1 MDNQHRNEWYGPE
14 ATTFKKYKDYNL
26 INYQCEG
33 TGICM
38 DYSLFSGID
47 LIFMDF
53 NCSHTFREPMV
64 NRDILDIRHYR
75 QGRVEFEF
83 QNQKVFHMRENE
95 FCINTL
101 ANMPASYSFPFEKCS
116 GVSLVIDRDSIDSS
130 TIHQFSL
137 YGIDIRNLGEHLEL
151 DIHWYICKTPE
162 NLHHMLGAMICTFG
176 IHNIHQRTNITEG
189 GVIGLM
195 LLIEHWLNISPAYIT
210 PVLDTACY
218 ALAFKFLGTNF
229 IKLSIIST
237 IFISGFYKIWEQF
250 PPMLSDLSSYPLIA
264 AILGG
269 IFVGVGVG
277 IIVKQGGSSGG
288 DDALALAISHA
299 LHWKLSRSYLFTDVV
314 VLVLSVTYIPLT
326 KIIFSLITVTVS
338 SHLIDWI
345 RDYKTKNDHI
355 T

>member
-162 NLHHMLGAMICTFG
+162 NLHHIFDELYEAKGKESATYFRIK
-176 IHNIHQRTNITEG
+176 ILELLYHVQKLRSEDRYAAVYYSKEHIEIVKRARK
-189 GVIGLM
+189 
-195 LLIEHWLNISPAYIT
+195 LLIGDLETKIPLESLIAGENISMVTFQAIFKET
-210 PVLDTACY
+210 PH
-218 ALAFKFLGTNF
+218 K
-229 IKLSIIST
+229 
-237 IFISGFYKIWEQF
+237 
-250 PPMLSDLSSYPLIA
+250 
-264 AILGG
+264 
-269 IFVGVGVG
+269 
-277 IIVKQGGSSGG
+277 
-288 DDALALAISHA
+288 
-299 LHWKLSRSYLFTDVV
+299 
-314 VLVLSVTYIPLT
+314 
-326 KIIFSLITVTVS
+326 
-338 SHLIDWI
+338 
-345 RDYKTKNDHI
+345 
-355 T
+355 

>member
-162 NLHHMLGAMICTFG
+162 NLHHIFDELYEAKGKESATYFRIK
-176 IHNIHQRTNITEG
+176 ILELLYHVQKLRSEDRYAAVYYSKEHIEIVKRARK
-189 GVIGLM
+189 
-195 LLIEHWLNISPAYIT
+195 LLIGGLETKIPLESLIAGENISMVTFQAIFKQIYGDSPYTHLKKYKMNCAAVRLREGKESISEIAVSLGYSN
-210 PVLDTACY
+210 ASKFSK
-218 ALAFKFLGTNF
+218 AFQDVFGLLPKDYRRQ
-229 IKLSIIST
+229 KQSI
-237 IFISGFYKIWEQF
+237 
-250 PPMLSDLSSYPLIA
+250 
-264 AILGG
+264 
-269 IFVGVGVG
+269 
-277 IIVKQGGSSGG
+277 
-288 DDALALAISHA
+288 
-299 LHWKLSRSYLFTDVV
+299 
-314 VLVLSVTYIPLT
+314 
-326 KIIFSLITVTVS
+326 
-338 SHLIDWI
+338 
-345 RDYKTKNDHI
+345 
-355 T
+355 

>member
-151 DIHWYICKTPE
+151 DIHWYICKTPG
-162 NLHHMLGAMICTFG
+162 NLHHIFDELYEAKGKESATYFRIK
-176 IHNIHQRTNITEG
+176 ILELLYHVQKLRSEDRYAAVYYSKEHIEIVKRARK
-189 GVIGLM
+189 
-195 LLIEHWLNISPAYIT
+195 LLIGDLETKIPLESLIAGENISMVTFQAIFKQIYGDSPYTHLKKYKMNCAAVRLREGKESISEIAVSLGYSN
-210 PVLDTACY
+210 ASKFSK
-218 ALAFKFLGTNF
+218 AFQDVFGLLPKDYRRQ
-229 IKLSIIST
+229 KQSI
-237 IFISGFYKIWEQF
+237 
-250 PPMLSDLSSYPLIA
+250 
-264 AILGG
+264 
-269 IFVGVGVG
+269 
-277 IIVKQGGSSGG
+277 
-288 DDALALAISHA
+288 
-299 LHWKLSRSYLFTDVV
+299 
-314 VLVLSVTYIPLT
+314 
-326 KIIFSLITVTVS
+326 
-338 SHLIDWI
+338 
-345 RDYKTKNDHI
+345 
-355 T
+355 

>member
-151 DIHWYICKTPE
+151 DIHWYICKTPD
-162 NLHHMLGAMICTFG
+162 NLHHIFDELYEAKGKESATYFRIK
-176 IHNIHQRTNITEG
+176 ILELLYHVQKLRSEDRYAAVYYSKEHIEIVKRARK
-189 GVIGLM
+189 
-195 LLIEHWLNISPAYIT
+195 LLIGDLETKIPLESLIAGENISMVTFQAIFKQIYGDSPYTHLKKYKMNCAAVRLREGKESISEIAVSLGYSN
-210 PVLDTACY
+210 ASKFSK
-218 ALAFKFLGTNF
+218 AFQDVFGLLPKDYRRQ
-229 IKLSIIST
+229 KQSI
-237 IFISGFYKIWEQF
+237 
-250 PPMLSDLSSYPLIA
+250 
-264 AILGG
+264 
-269 IFVGVGVG
+269 
-277 IIVKQGGSSGG
+277 
-288 DDALALAISHA
+288 
-299 LHWKLSRSYLFTDVV
+299 
-314 VLVLSVTYIPLT
+314 
-326 KIIFSLITVTVS
+326 
-338 SHLIDWI
+338 
-345 RDYKTKNDHI
+345 
-355 T
+355 

>member
-53 NCSHTFREPMV
+53 NCSHTFRESMV

-162 NLHHMLGAMICTFG
+162 NLHHIFDELYEAKGKESATYFHIK
-176 IHNIHQRTNITEG
+176 ILELLYHVQKLRSEDRYAAVYYSKEHIEIVKRARK
-189 GVIGLM
+189 
-195 LLIEHWLNISPAYIT
+195 LLIGDLETKIPLESLIAGENISMVTFQAIFKQIYGDSPYTHLKKYKMNCAAVRLREGKESISEIAVSLGYSN
-210 PVLDTACY
+210 ASKFSK
-218 ALAFKFLGTNF
+218 AFQDVFGLLPKDYRRQ
-229 IKLSIIST
+229 KQSI
-237 IFISGFYKIWEQF
+237 
-250 PPMLSDLSSYPLIA
+250 
-264 AILGG
+264 
-269 IFVGVGVG
+269 
-277 IIVKQGGSSGG
+277 
-288 DDALALAISHA
+288 
-299 LHWKLSRSYLFTDVV
+299 
-314 VLVLSVTYIPLT
+314 
-326 KIIFSLITVTVS
+326 
-338 SHLIDWI
+338 
-345 RDYKTKNDHI
+345 
-355 T
+355 

>member
-162 NLHHMLGAMICTFG
+162 NLHHIFDELYEAKGKESATYFRIK
-176 IHNIHQRTNITEG
+176 ILELLYHVQKLRSEDRYAAVYYSKEHIEIVKRARK
-189 GVIGLM
+189 
-195 LLIEHWLNISPAYIT
+195 LLIGDLETKIPLESLIAGENISMVTFQAIFKQIYGDSPYTHLKKYKMNCAAVRLREGKESISEIAVSLGYSN
-210 PVLDTACY
+210 ASKFSK
-218 ALAFKFLGTNF
+218 AFQDVFGLLPKDYRRQ
-229 IKLSIIST
+229 KHSI
-237 IFISGFYKIWEQF
+237 
-250 PPMLSDLSSYPLIA
+250 
-264 AILGG
+264 
-269 IFVGVGVG
+269 
-277 IIVKQGGSSGG
+277 
-288 DDALALAISHA
+288 
-299 LHWKLSRSYLFTDVV
+299 
-314 VLVLSVTYIPLT
+314 
-326 KIIFSLITVTVS
+326 
-338 SHLIDWI
+338 
-345 RDYKTKNDHI
+345 
-355 T
+355 

>member
-162 NLHHMLGAMICTFG
+162 NLHHIFDELYEAKGKESATYFRIK
-176 IHNIHQRTNITEG
+176 ILELLYHVQKLRSEDRYAAVYYSKEHIEIVKRARK
-189 GVIGLM
+189 
-195 LLIEHWLNISPAYIT
+195 LLIGDLETKIPLESLIAGENISMVTFQAIFKQIYGDSPYTHLKKYKMNCAAVRLREGKESISEIAVSLGYSN
-210 PVLDTACY
+210 ASKFSK
-218 ALAFKFLGTNF
+218 AFRMFSAFFQKTTGARNNPFNF
-229 IKLSIIST
+229 
-237 IFISGFYKIWEQF
+237 W
-250 PPMLSDLSSYPLIA
+250 A
-264 AILGG
+264 
-269 IFVGVGVG
+269 IFV
-277 IIVKQGGSSGG
+277 K
-288 DDALALAISHA
+288 
-299 LHWKLSRSYLFTDVV
+299 K
-314 VLVLSVTYIPLT
+314 
-326 KIIFSLITVTVS
+326 
-338 SHLIDWI
+338 
-345 RDYKTKNDHI
+345 
-355 T
+355 

>member
-162 NLHHMLGAMICTFG
+162 NLHHIFDELYEAKGKESATYFRIK
-176 IHNIHQRTNITEG
+176 ILELLYHVQKLRSEDRYAADYYSKEHIEIVKRARK
-189 GVIGLM
+189 
-195 LLIEHWLNISPAYIT
+195 LLIGDLETKIPLESLIAGENISMVTFQAIFKQIYGDSPYTHLKKYKMNCAAVRLREGKESISEIAVSLGYSN
-210 PVLDTACY
+210 ASKFSK
-218 ALAFKFLGTNF
+218 AFQDVFGLLPKDYRRQ
-229 IKLSIIST
+229 KQSI
-237 IFISGFYKIWEQF
+237 
-250 PPMLSDLSSYPLIA
+250 
-264 AILGG
+264 
-269 IFVGVGVG
+269 
-277 IIVKQGGSSGG
+277 
-288 DDALALAISHA
+288 
-299 LHWKLSRSYLFTDVV
+299 
-314 VLVLSVTYIPLT
+314 
-326 KIIFSLITVTVS
+326 
-338 SHLIDWI
+338 
-345 RDYKTKNDHI
+345 
-355 T
+355 

>member
-162 NLHHMLGAMICTFG
+162 NLHHIFDELYEAKGKESATYFRIK
-176 IHNIHQRTNITEG
+176 ILE
-189 GVIGLM
+189 
-195 LLIEHWLNISPAYIT
+195 LLYHVQKLRSEDRYAAVYYSKEHIE
-210 PVLDTACY
+210 
-218 ALAFKFLGTNF
+218 
-229 IKLSIIST
+229 
-237 IFISGFYKIWEQF
+237 
-250 PPMLSDLSSYPLIA
+250 
-264 AILGG
+264 
-269 IFVGVGVG
+269 
-277 IIVKQGGSSGG
+277 IVKQARKLLIG
-288 DDALALAISHA
+288 DLET
-299 LHWKLSRSYLFTDVV
+299 K
-314 VLVLSVTYIPLT
+314 IPLE
-326 KIIFSLITVTVS
+326 SLIAGENISMVTFQAIFKQIYGDSPYTHLKKYKMNCAAVRLREGKESISEIAVS
-338 SHLIDWI
+338 LGYSNASKFSKAFQDVFGLLPK
-345 RDYKTKNDHI
+345 DYRRQKQSI
-355 T
+355 

>member
-151 DIHWYICKTPE
+151 DIHWYIRKTPE
-162 NLHHMLGAMICTFG
+162 NLHHIFDELYEAKGKESATYFRIK
-176 IHNIHQRTNITEG
+176 ILELLYHVQKLRSEDRYAAVYYSKEHIEIVKRARK
-189 GVIGLM
+189 
-195 LLIEHWLNISPAYIT
+195 LLIGDLETKIPLESLIAGENISMVTFQAIFKQIYGDSPYTHLKKYKMNCAAVRLREGKESISEIAVSLGYSN
-210 PVLDTACY
+210 ASKFSK
-218 ALAFKFLGTNF
+218 AFQDVFGLLPKDYRRQ
-229 IKLSIIST
+229 KQSI
-237 IFISGFYKIWEQF
+237 
-250 PPMLSDLSSYPLIA
+250 
-264 AILGG
+264 
-269 IFVGVGVG
+269 
-277 IIVKQGGSSGG
+277 
-288 DDALALAISHA
+288 
-299 LHWKLSRSYLFTDVV
+299 
-314 VLVLSVTYIPLT
+314 
-326 KIIFSLITVTVS
+326 
-338 SHLIDWI
+338 
-345 RDYKTKNDHI
+345 
-355 T
+355 

>member
-1 MDNQHRNEWYGPE
+1 MDKQHLNECYGPE

-162 NLHHMLGAMICTFG
+162 NLHHIFDELYEAKGKESATYFRIK
-176 IHNIHQRTNITEG
+176 ILELLYHVQKLRSEDRYAAVYYSKEHIEIVKRARK
-189 GVIGLM
+189 
-195 LLIEHWLNISPAYIT
+195 LLIGDLETKIPLESLIAGENISMVTFQAIFKQIYGDSPYTHLKKYKMNCAAVRLREGKESISEIAVSLGYSN
-210 PVLDTACY
+210 ASKFSK
-218 ALAFKFLGTNF
+218 AFQDVFGLLPKDYRRQ
-229 IKLSIIST
+229 KQSI
-237 IFISGFYKIWEQF
+237 
-250 PPMLSDLSSYPLIA
+250 
-264 AILGG
+264 
-269 IFVGVGVG
+269 
-277 IIVKQGGSSGG
+277 
-288 DDALALAISHA
+288 
-299 LHWKLSRSYLFTDVV
+299 
-314 VLVLSVTYIPLT
+314 
-326 KIIFSLITVTVS
+326 
-338 SHLIDWI
+338 
-345 RDYKTKNDHI
+345 
-355 T
+355 

>member
-162 NLHHMLGAMICTFG
+162 NLHHIFDELYEAKGKESATYFRIK
-176 IHNIHQRTNITEG
+176 ILELLYHVQKLRSEDRYAAVYYSKEHIEIVKRARK
-189 GVIGLM
+189 
-195 LLIEHWLNISPAYIT
+195 LLIGDLETKIPLESLIAGENISMVTFQAIFKQIYGDSPYTHLKKYKMNCAAVRLREGKESISEIAVSLGYSN
-210 PVLDTACY
+210 ASKFSK
-218 ALAFKFLGTNF
+218 AF
-229 IKLSIIST
+229 
-237 IFISGFYKIWEQF
+237 Q
-250 PPMLSDLSSYPLIA
+250 
-264 AILGG
+264 
-269 IFVGVGVG
+269 
-277 IIVKQGGSSGG
+277 
-288 DDALALAISHA
+288 
-299 LHWKLSRSYLFTDVV
+299 DVFG
-314 VLVLSVTYIPLT
+314 LLP
-326 KIIFSLITVTVS
+326 K
-338 SHLIDWI
+338 
-345 RDYKTKNDHI
+345 DYRR
-355 T
+355 

>member
-64 NRDILDIRHYR
+64 NRDILDISHYR

-83 QNQKVFHMRENE
+83 QNQKFFHMRENE

-162 NLHHMLGAMICTFG
+162 NLHHIFDELYEAKGKESATYFRIK
-176 IHNIHQRTNITEG
+176 ILELLYHVQKLRSEDRYAAVYYSKEHIEIVKRARK
-189 GVIGLM
+189 
-195 LLIEHWLNISPAYIT
+195 LLIGDLETKIPLESLIAGENISMVTFQAIFKQIYGDSP
-210 PVLDTACY
+210 Y
-218 ALAFKFLGTNF
+218 AHLKKYKMNCAAVRLREGKESISEIAVSLGYSNASKFSKAFQDVFGLLPKDYRRQ
-229 IKLSIIST
+229 KQSI
-237 IFISGFYKIWEQF
+237 
-250 PPMLSDLSSYPLIA
+250 
-264 AILGG
+264 
-269 IFVGVGVG
+269 
-277 IIVKQGGSSGG
+277 
-288 DDALALAISHA
+288 
-299 LHWKLSRSYLFTDVV
+299 
-314 VLVLSVTYIPLT
+314 
-326 KIIFSLITVTVS
+326 
-338 SHLIDWI
+338 
-345 RDYKTKNDHI
+345 
-355 T
+355 

>member
-162 NLHHMLGAMICTFG
+162 NLHHIFDELYEAKGKESATYFRIK
-176 IHNIHQRTNITEG
+176 ILELLYHVQKLRSEDRYAAVYYSKEHIEIVKRARK
-189 GVIGLM
+189 
-195 LLIEHWLNISPAYIT
+195 LLIGDLETKIPLESLIAGENISMVTFQAIFKQIYGDSPYTHLKKYKMNCAAVRLREGKESISEIAVSLGYNN
-210 PVLDTACY
+210 ASKFSK
-218 ALAFKFLGTNF
+218 AFQDVFGLLPKDYRRQ
-229 IKLSIIST
+229 KQSI
-237 IFISGFYKIWEQF
+237 
-250 PPMLSDLSSYPLIA
+250 
-264 AILGG
+264 
-269 IFVGVGVG
+269 
-277 IIVKQGGSSGG
+277 
-288 DDALALAISHA
+288 
-299 LHWKLSRSYLFTDVV
+299 
-314 VLVLSVTYIPLT
+314 
-326 KIIFSLITVTVS
+326 
-338 SHLIDWI
+338 
-345 RDYKTKNDHI
+345 
-355 T
+355 

>member
-162 NLHHMLGAMICTFG
+162 NLHHIFDELYEAKGKESATYFRIK
-176 IHNIHQRTNITEG
+176 ILELLYHVQKLRSEDRYAAVYYSKEHIEIVKRARK
-189 GVIGLM
+189 
-195 LLIEHWLNISPAYIT
+195 LLIGDLETKIPLESLIAGENISMVTFQAI
-210 PVLDTACY
+210 
-218 ALAFKFLGTNF
+218 FKQIYGDSPYTHL
-229 IKLSIIST
+229 KK
-237 IFISGFYKIWEQF
+237 YK
-250 PPMLSDLSSYPLIA
+250 MNCA
-264 AILGG
+264 AVPTTRRKGKYQRDCG
-269 IFVGVGVG
+269 
-277 IIVKQGGSSGG
+277 
-288 DDALALAISHA
+288 
-299 LHWKLSRSYLFTDVV
+299 LFR
-314 VLVLSVTYIPLT
+314 I
-326 KIIFSLITVTVS
+326 
-338 SHLIDWI
+338 
-345 RDYKTKNDHI
+345 
-355 T
+355 

>member
-162 NLHHMLGAMICTFG
+162 NLHHIFDELYEAKGKESATYFRIK
-176 IHNIHQRTNITEG
+176 ILELLYHVQKLRSEDRYAAVYYSKEHIEIVKRARK
-189 GVIGLM
+189 
-195 LLIEHWLNISPAYIT
+195 LLIGDLETKIPLESLIAGENISMVTFQAIFKQIYGDSPYTHLKKYKMNCAAVRLREGKESISEIAVSLGYSN
-210 PVLDTACY
+210 ASKFSK
-218 ALAFKFLGTNF
+218 AFQDVFGLLPKDYRRQ
-229 IKLSIIST
+229 KRSI
-237 IFISGFYKIWEQF
+237 
-250 PPMLSDLSSYPLIA
+250 
-264 AILGG
+264 
-269 IFVGVGVG
+269 
-277 IIVKQGGSSGG
+277 
-288 DDALALAISHA
+288 
-299 LHWKLSRSYLFTDVV
+299 
-314 VLVLSVTYIPLT
+314 
-326 KIIFSLITVTVS
+326 
-338 SHLIDWI
+338 
-345 RDYKTKNDHI
+345 
-355 T
+355 

>member
-162 NLHHMLGAMICTFG
+162 NLHHIFDELYEAKGKESATYFRIK
-176 IHNIHQRTNITEG
+176 ILELLYHVQKLRSEDRYAAVYYSKEHIEIVKRARK
-189 GVIGLM
+189 
-195 LLIEHWLNISPAYIT
+195 LLIGDLETKIPLESLIAGENISMVTFQAIFKQVYGDSPYAHLKKYKMNCAAVRLREGKESISEIAVSLGYSNASKFSKAFQDVFG
-210 PVLDTACY
+210 VLPKDY
-218 ALAFKFLGTNF
+218 RRQKQ
-229 IKLSIIST
+229 SI
-237 IFISGFYKIWEQF
+237 
-250 PPMLSDLSSYPLIA
+250 
-264 AILGG
+264 
-269 IFVGVGVG
+269 
-277 IIVKQGGSSGG
+277 
-288 DDALALAISHA
+288 
-299 LHWKLSRSYLFTDVV
+299 
-314 VLVLSVTYIPLT
+314 
-326 KIIFSLITVTVS
+326 
-338 SHLIDWI
+338 
-345 RDYKTKNDHI
+345 
-355 T
+355 

>member
-162 NLHHMLGAMICTFG
+162 NLHHIFDELYEAKGKESATYFRIKILELLYHVQKLRSEDRYAAVYYSKEHIEFVK
-176 IHNIHQRTNITEG
+176 RARK
-189 GVIGLM
+189 
-195 LLIEHWLNISPAYIT
+195 LLIGDLETKIPLESLIAGENISMVTFQAIFKQIYGDSPYTHLKKYKMNCAAVRLREGKESISEIAVSLGYSN
-210 PVLDTACY
+210 ASKFSK
-218 ALAFKFLGTNF
+218 AFQDVFGLLPKDYRRQ
-229 IKLSIIST
+229 KQSI
-237 IFISGFYKIWEQF
+237 
-250 PPMLSDLSSYPLIA
+250 
-264 AILGG
+264 
-269 IFVGVGVG
+269 
-277 IIVKQGGSSGG
+277 
-288 DDALALAISHA
+288 
-299 LHWKLSRSYLFTDVV
+299 
-314 VLVLSVTYIPLT
+314 
-326 KIIFSLITVTVS
+326 
-338 SHLIDWI
+338 
-345 RDYKTKNDHI
+345 
-355 T
+355 

>member
-95 FCINTL
+95 FCITTL

-162 NLHHMLGAMICTFG
+162 NLHHIFAELYEAKGKESATYFRIK
-176 IHNIHQRTNITEG
+176 ILELLYHVQKLRSEDRYAAVYYSKEHIEIVKRARK
-189 GVIGLM
+189 
-195 LLIEHWLNISPAYIT
+195 LLIGDLETKIPLESLIAGENISMVTFQAIFKQIYGDSPYTHLKKYKMNCAAVRLREGKESISEIAVSLGYSN
-210 PVLDTACY
+210 ASKFSK
-218 ALAFKFLGTNF
+218 AFQDVFGLLPKDYRRQ
-229 IKLSIIST
+229 KQSI
-237 IFISGFYKIWEQF
+237 
-250 PPMLSDLSSYPLIA
+250 
-264 AILGG
+264 
-269 IFVGVGVG
+269 
-277 IIVKQGGSSGG
+277 
-288 DDALALAISHA
+288 
-299 LHWKLSRSYLFTDVV
+299 
-314 VLVLSVTYIPLT
+314 
-326 KIIFSLITVTVS
+326 
-338 SHLIDWI
+338 
-345 RDYKTKNDHI
+345 
-355 T
+355 

>member
-162 NLHHMLGAMICTFG
+162 NLHHIFDELYEAKGKESATYFRIK
-176 IHNIHQRTNITEG
+176 ILELLYHVQKLRSEDRYAAVYYSKEHIESVKRARK
-189 GVIGLM
+189 
-195 LLIEHWLNISPAYIT
+195 LLIGDLETKIPLESLIAGENISMVTFQAIFKQIYGDSPYTHLKKYKMNCAAVRLREGKESISEIAVSLGYSN
-210 PVLDTACY
+210 ASKFSK
-218 ALAFKFLGTNF
+218 AFQDVFGLLPKDYRRQ
-229 IKLSIIST
+229 KQSI
-237 IFISGFYKIWEQF
+237 
-250 PPMLSDLSSYPLIA
+250 
-264 AILGG
+264 
-269 IFVGVGVG
+269 
-277 IIVKQGGSSGG
+277 
-288 DDALALAISHA
+288 
-299 LHWKLSRSYLFTDVV
+299 
-314 VLVLSVTYIPLT
+314 
-326 KIIFSLITVTVS
+326 
-338 SHLIDWI
+338 
-345 RDYKTKNDHI
+345 
-355 T
+355 

>member
-162 NLHHMLGAMICTFG
+162 NLHHIFDELYEAKGKESATYFRIK
-176 IHNIHQRTNITEG
+176 ILELLYHVQKLRSEDRYAAVYYSKEHIEIVKRARK
-189 GVIGLM
+189 
-195 LLIEHWLNISPAYIT
+195 LLIGDLETKIPLESLIAGENISMVTFQAIFKQIYGDSP
-210 PVLDTACY
+210 Y
-218 ALAFKFLGTNF
+218 AHLKKYKMNCAAVRLREGKESISEIAVSLGYSNASKFSKAFQDVFGLLPKDYRRQ
-229 IKLSIIST
+229 KQSI
-237 IFISGFYKIWEQF
+237 
-250 PPMLSDLSSYPLIA
+250 
-264 AILGG
+264 
-269 IFVGVGVG
+269 
-277 IIVKQGGSSGG
+277 
-288 DDALALAISHA
+288 
-299 LHWKLSRSYLFTDVV
+299 
-314 VLVLSVTYIPLT
+314 
-326 KIIFSLITVTVS
+326 
-338 SHLIDWI
+338 
-345 RDYKTKNDHI
+345 
-355 T
+355 

>member
-162 NLHHMLGAMICTFG
+162 NLHHIFDELYEAKGKESATYFRIK
-176 IHNIHQRTNITEG
+176 ILELLYHVQKLRSEDRYAAVYYSKEHIEIVKRARK
-189 GVIGLM
+189 
-195 LLIEHWLNISPAYIT
+195 LLIGDLETKIPLESLIAGENISMVTFQAIFKQIYGDSPYTHLKKYKMNCAAVRLREGKESISEIAVSLGYSN
-210 PVLDTACY
+210 ASKFSK
-218 ALAFKFLGTNF
+218 AFQDVFGLLPKDYQRQ
-229 IKLSIIST
+229 KQSI
-237 IFISGFYKIWEQF
+237 
-250 PPMLSDLSSYPLIA
+250 
-264 AILGG
+264 
-269 IFVGVGVG
+269 
-277 IIVKQGGSSGG
+277 
-288 DDALALAISHA
+288 
-299 LHWKLSRSYLFTDVV
+299 
-314 VLVLSVTYIPLT
+314 
-326 KIIFSLITVTVS
+326 
-338 SHLIDWI
+338 
-345 RDYKTKNDHI
+345 
-355 T
+355 

>member
-33 TGICM
+33 TGTCM

-83 QNQKVFHMRENE
+83 QNQRVFHMRENE

-137 YGIDIRNLGEHLEL
+137 YGTDIRNLGEHLEL

-162 NLHHMLGAMICTFG
+162 NLHHIFDELYEAKGKESATYFRIK
-176 IHNIHQRTNITEG
+176 ILELLYHVQKLRSEDRYAAVYYSKEHIEIVKRARK
-189 GVIGLM
+189 
-195 LLIEHWLNISPAYIT
+195 LLIGDLETKIPLESLIAGENISMVTFQAIFKQIYGDSPYTHLKKYKMNCAAVRLREGKESISEIAVSLGYSN
-210 PVLDTACY
+210 ASKFSK
-218 ALAFKFLGTNF
+218 AFQDVFGLLPKDYRRQ
-229 IKLSIIST
+229 KQSI
-237 IFISGFYKIWEQF
+237 
-250 PPMLSDLSSYPLIA
+250 
-264 AILGG
+264 
-269 IFVGVGVG
+269 
-277 IIVKQGGSSGG
+277 
-288 DDALALAISHA
+288 
-299 LHWKLSRSYLFTDVV
+299 
-314 VLVLSVTYIPLT
+314 
-326 KIIFSLITVTVS
+326 
-338 SHLIDWI
+338 
-345 RDYKTKNDHI
+345 
-355 T
+355 

>member
-33 TGICM
+33 TGTCM

-162 NLHHMLGAMICTFG
+162 NLHHIFDELYEAKGKESATYFRIK
-176 IHNIHQRTNITEG
+176 ILELLYHVQKLRSEDRYAAVYYSKEHIEIVKRARK
-189 GVIGLM
+189 
-195 LLIEHWLNISPAYIT
+195 LLIGDLETKIPLESLIAGENISMVTFQAIFKQIYGDSP
-210 PVLDTACY
+210 Y
-218 ALAFKFLGTNF
+218 AHLKKYKMNCAAVRLCEGKESISEIAVSLGYSNASKFSKAFQDVFGLLPKDYRRQ
-229 IKLSIIST
+229 KQSI
-237 IFISGFYKIWEQF
+237 
-250 PPMLSDLSSYPLIA
+250 
-264 AILGG
+264 
-269 IFVGVGVG
+269 
-277 IIVKQGGSSGG
+277 
-288 DDALALAISHA
+288 
-299 LHWKLSRSYLFTDVV
+299 
-314 VLVLSVTYIPLT
+314 
-326 KIIFSLITVTVS
+326 
-338 SHLIDWI
+338 
-345 RDYKTKNDHI
+345 
-355 T
+355 

>member
-162 NLHHMLGAMICTFG
+162 NLHHIFDELYEAKGKESATYFRIK
-176 IHNIHQRTNITEG
+176 ILELLYHVQKLRSEDRYAAVYYSKEHIEIVKRARK
-189 GVIGLM
+189 
-195 LLIEHWLNISPAYIT
+195 LLIGDLETKIPLESLIAGENISMVTFQAIFKQIYGDSPYTHLKKYKMNCAGVRLREGKESISEIAVSLGYSN
-210 PVLDTACY
+210 ASKFSK
-218 ALAFKFLGTNF
+218 AFQDVFGLLPKDYRRQ
-229 IKLSIIST
+229 KQSI
-237 IFISGFYKIWEQF
+237 
-250 PPMLSDLSSYPLIA
+250 
-264 AILGG
+264 
-269 IFVGVGVG
+269 
-277 IIVKQGGSSGG
+277 
-288 DDALALAISHA
+288 
-299 LHWKLSRSYLFTDVV
+299 
-314 VLVLSVTYIPLT
+314 
-326 KIIFSLITVTVS
+326 
-338 SHLIDWI
+338 
-345 RDYKTKNDHI
+345 
-355 T
+355 

>member
-53 NCSHTFREPMV
+53 NCSHTFREPML
-64 NRDILDIRHYR
+64 NSDILDILNYR

-162 NLHHMLGAMICTFG
+162 NLHHIFDELYEAKGKESATYFRIK
-176 IHNIHQRTNITEG
+176 ILELLYHVQKLRSEDRYAAVYYSKEHIEIVKRARK
-189 GVIGLM
+189 
-195 LLIEHWLNISPAYIT
+195 LLIGDLETKIPLESLIAGENISMVTFQAIFKQIYGDSPYTHLKKYKMNCAAVRLREGKESISEIAVSLGYSN
-210 PVLDTACY
+210 ASKFSK
-218 ALAFKFLGTNF
+218 AFQDVFGLLPKDYRRQ
-229 IKLSIIST
+229 KQSI
-237 IFISGFYKIWEQF
+237 
-250 PPMLSDLSSYPLIA
+250 
-264 AILGG
+264 
-269 IFVGVGVG
+269 
-277 IIVKQGGSSGG
+277 
-288 DDALALAISHA
+288 
-299 LHWKLSRSYLFTDVV
+299 
-314 VLVLSVTYIPLT
+314 
-326 KIIFSLITVTVS
+326 
-338 SHLIDWI
+338 
-345 RDYKTKNDHI
+345 
-355 T
+355 

>member
-1 MDNQHRNEWYGPE
+1 MDNQHRNVWYGPE

-162 NLHHMLGAMICTFG
+162 NLHHIFDELYEAKGKESATYFRIK
-176 IHNIHQRTNITEG
+176 ILELLYHVQKLRSEDRYAAVYYSKEHIEIVKRARK
-189 GVIGLM
+189 
-195 LLIEHWLNISPAYIT
+195 LLIGDLETKIPLESLIAGENISMVTFQAIFKQIYGDSPYTHLKKYKMNCAAVRLREGKESISEIAVSLGYSN
-210 PVLDTACY
+210 ASKFSK
-218 ALAFKFLGTNF
+218 AFQDVFGLLPKDYRRQ
-229 IKLSIIST
+229 KQSI
-237 IFISGFYKIWEQF
+237 
-250 PPMLSDLSSYPLIA
+250 
-264 AILGG
+264 
-269 IFVGVGVG
+269 
-277 IIVKQGGSSGG
+277 
-288 DDALALAISHA
+288 
-299 LHWKLSRSYLFTDVV
+299 
-314 VLVLSVTYIPLT
+314 
-326 KIIFSLITVTVS
+326 
-338 SHLIDWI
+338 
-345 RDYKTKNDHI
+345 
-355 T
+355 

>member
-38 DYSLFSGID
+38 DYSLFLGID

-162 NLHHMLGAMICTFG
+162 NLHHIFDELYEAKGKESATYFRIK
-176 IHNIHQRTNITEG
+176 ILELLYHVQKLRSEDRYAAVYYSKEHIEIVKRARK
-189 GVIGLM
+189 
-195 LLIEHWLNISPAYIT
+195 LLIGDLETKIPLESLIAGENISMVTFQAIFKQIYGDSPYTHLKKYKMNCAAVRLREGKESISEIAVSLGYSN
-210 PVLDTACY
+210 ASKFSK
-218 ALAFKFLGTNF
+218 AFQDVFGLLPKDYRHQ
-229 IKLSIIST
+229 KQSI
-237 IFISGFYKIWEQF
+237 
-250 PPMLSDLSSYPLIA
+250 
-264 AILGG
+264 
-269 IFVGVGVG
+269 
-277 IIVKQGGSSGG
+277 
-288 DDALALAISHA
+288 
-299 LHWKLSRSYLFTDVV
+299 
-314 VLVLSVTYIPLT
+314 
-326 KIIFSLITVTVS
+326 
-338 SHLIDWI
+338 
-345 RDYKTKNDHI
+345 
-355 T
+355 

>member
-1 MDNQHRNEWYGPE
+1 MDNQHLNEWYGPE
-14 ATTFKKYKDYNL
+14 ATTFKKHKDYNL

-33 TGICM
+33 TGTCM

-162 NLHHMLGAMICTFG
+162 NLHHIFDELYEAKGKESATYFRIK
-176 IHNIHQRTNITEG
+176 ILELLYHVQKLRSEDRYAAVYYSKEHIEIVKRARK
-189 GVIGLM
+189 
-195 LLIEHWLNISPAYIT
+195 LLIGDLETKIPLESLIAGENISMVTFQAIFKQIYGDSPYTHLKKYKMNCAAVRLREGKESISEIAVSLGYSN
-210 PVLDTACY
+210 ASKFSK
-218 ALAFKFLGTNF
+218 AFQDVFGLLPKDYRRQ
-229 IKLSIIST
+229 KQSI
-237 IFISGFYKIWEQF
+237 
-250 PPMLSDLSSYPLIA
+250 
-264 AILGG
+264 
-269 IFVGVGVG
+269 
-277 IIVKQGGSSGG
+277 
-288 DDALALAISHA
+288 
-299 LHWKLSRSYLFTDVV
+299 
-314 VLVLSVTYIPLT
+314 
-326 KIIFSLITVTVS
+326 
-338 SHLIDWI
+338 
-345 RDYKTKNDHI
+345 
-355 T
+355 

>member
-162 NLHHMLGAMICTFG
+162 NLHHIFDELYEAKGKESATYFRIK
-176 IHNIHQRTNITEG
+176 ILELLYHVQKLRSEDRYAAVYYSKEHIEIVKRARK
-189 GVIGLM
+189 
-195 LLIEHWLNISPAYIT
+195 LLIGDLETKIPLESLIAGENISMVTFQAIFKQIYGDSPYTHLKKYKMNCAAVRLREGKESISEIAVSLGYSN
-210 PVLDTACY
+210 ASKFSK
-218 ALAFKFLGTNF
+218 AFQDVFGLLPKDNRRQ
-229 IKLSIIST
+229 KQSI
-237 IFISGFYKIWEQF
+237 
-250 PPMLSDLSSYPLIA
+250 
-264 AILGG
+264 
-269 IFVGVGVG
+269 
-277 IIVKQGGSSGG
+277 
-288 DDALALAISHA
+288 
-299 LHWKLSRSYLFTDVV
+299 
-314 VLVLSVTYIPLT
+314 
-326 KIIFSLITVTVS
+326 
-338 SHLIDWI
+338 
-345 RDYKTKNDHI
+345 
-355 T
+355 

>member
-14 ATTFKKYKDYNL
+14 ATTFKKHKDYNL

-162 NLHHMLGAMICTFG
+162 NLHHIFDELYEAKGKESATYFRIK
-176 IHNIHQRTNITEG
+176 ILELLYHVQKLRSEDRYAAVYYSKEHIEIVKRARK
-189 GVIGLM
+189 
-195 LLIEHWLNISPAYIT
+195 LLIGDLETKIPLESLIAGENISMVTFQAIFKQIYGDSPYTHLKKYKMNCAAVRLREGKESISEIAVSLGYSN
-210 PVLDTACY
+210 ASKFSK
-218 ALAFKFLGTNF
+218 AFQDVFGLLPKDYRRQ
-229 IKLSIIST
+229 KQSI
-237 IFISGFYKIWEQF
+237 
-250 PPMLSDLSSYPLIA
+250 
-264 AILGG
+264 
-269 IFVGVGVG
+269 
-277 IIVKQGGSSGG
+277 
-288 DDALALAISHA
+288 
-299 LHWKLSRSYLFTDVV
+299 
-314 VLVLSVTYIPLT
+314 
-326 KIIFSLITVTVS
+326 
-338 SHLIDWI
+338 
-345 RDYKTKNDHI
+345 
-355 T
+355 

>member
-151 DIHWYICKTPE
+151 DIHLYICKTPE
-162 NLHHMLGAMICTFG
+162 NLHHIFDELYEAKGKESATYFRIK
-176 IHNIHQRTNITEG
+176 ILELLYHIQKLRSEDRYAAVYYSKEHIEIVKRARK
-189 GVIGLM
+189 
-195 LLIEHWLNISPAYIT
+195 LLIGDLETKIPLESLIAGENISMVTFQAIFKQIYGDSPYTHLKKYKMNCAAVRLREGKESISEIAVSLGYSN
-210 PVLDTACY
+210 ASKFSK
-218 ALAFKFLGTNF
+218 AFQDVFGLLPKDYRRQ
-229 IKLSIIST
+229 KQSI
-237 IFISGFYKIWEQF
+237 
-250 PPMLSDLSSYPLIA
+250 
-264 AILGG
+264 
-269 IFVGVGVG
+269 
-277 IIVKQGGSSGG
+277 
-288 DDALALAISHA
+288 
-299 LHWKLSRSYLFTDVV
+299 
-314 VLVLSVTYIPLT
+314 
-326 KIIFSLITVTVS
+326 
-338 SHLIDWI
+338 
-345 RDYKTKNDHI
+345 
-355 T
+355 

>member
-33 TGICM
+33 TGTCM

-162 NLHHMLGAMICTFG
+162 NLHHIFDELYEAKGKESATYFRIK
-176 IHNIHQRTNITEG
+176 ILELLYHVQKLRSEDRYAAVYYSKEHIEIVKRARK
-189 GVIGLM
+189 
-195 LLIEHWLNISPAYIT
+195 LLIGDLETKIPLGSLIAGENISMVTFQAIFKQIYGDSPYTHLKKYKMNCAAVRLREGKESISEIAVSLGYSN
-210 PVLDTACY
+210 ASKFSK
-218 ALAFKFLGTNF
+218 AFQDVFGLLPKDYRHQ
-229 IKLSIIST
+229 KRSI
-237 IFISGFYKIWEQF
+237 
-250 PPMLSDLSSYPLIA
+250 
-264 AILGG
+264 
-269 IFVGVGVG
+269 
-277 IIVKQGGSSGG
+277 
-288 DDALALAISHA
+288 
-299 LHWKLSRSYLFTDVV
+299 
-314 VLVLSVTYIPLT
+314 
-326 KIIFSLITVTVS
+326 
-338 SHLIDWI
+338 
-345 RDYKTKNDHI
+345 
-355 T
+355 

>member
-83 QNQKVFHMRENE
+83 QNQKVFHMREND

-162 NLHHMLGAMICTFG
+162 NLHHIFDELYEAKGKESATYFRIK
-176 IHNIHQRTNITEG
+176 ILELLYHVQKLRSEDRYAAVYYSKEHIEIVKRARK
-189 GVIGLM
+189 
-195 LLIEHWLNISPAYIT
+195 LLIGDLETKIPLESLIAGENISMVTFQAIFKQIYGDSPYTHLKKYKMNCAAVRLREGKESISEIAVSLGYSN
-210 PVLDTACY
+210 ASKFSK
-218 ALAFKFLGTNF
+218 AFQDVFGLLPKDYRRQ
-229 IKLSIIST
+229 KQSI
-237 IFISGFYKIWEQF
+237 
-250 PPMLSDLSSYPLIA
+250 
-264 AILGG
+264 
-269 IFVGVGVG
+269 
-277 IIVKQGGSSGG
+277 
-288 DDALALAISHA
+288 
-299 LHWKLSRSYLFTDVV
+299 
-314 VLVLSVTYIPLT
+314 
-326 KIIFSLITVTVS
+326 
-338 SHLIDWI
+338 
-345 RDYKTKNDHI
+345 
-355 T
+355 

>member
-1 MDNQHRNEWYGPE
+1 MDNQHRNELYGPE

-162 NLHHMLGAMICTFG
+162 NLHHIFDELYEAKGKESATYFRIK
-176 IHNIHQRTNITEG
+176 ILELLYHVQKLRSEDRYAAVYYSKEHIEIVKRARK
-189 GVIGLM
+189 
-195 LLIEHWLNISPAYIT
+195 LLIGDLETKIPLESLIAGENISMVTFQAIFKQIYGDSPYTHLKKYKMNCAAVRLREGKESISEIAVSLGYSN
-210 PVLDTACY
+210 ASKFSK
-218 ALAFKFLGTNF
+218 AFQDVFGLLPKDYRRQ
-229 IKLSIIST
+229 KQSI
-237 IFISGFYKIWEQF
+237 
-250 PPMLSDLSSYPLIA
+250 
-264 AILGG
+264 
-269 IFVGVGVG
+269 
-277 IIVKQGGSSGG
+277 
-288 DDALALAISHA
+288 
-299 LHWKLSRSYLFTDVV
+299 
-314 VLVLSVTYIPLT
+314 
-326 KIIFSLITVTVS
+326 
-338 SHLIDWI
+338 
-345 RDYKTKNDHI
+345 
-355 T
+355 

>member
-162 NLHHMLGAMICTFG
+162 NLHHIFDELYEAKGKESATYFRIK
-176 IHNIHQRTNITEG
+176 ILELLYHVQKLRSEDRYAAVYYSKEHIEIVKRARK
-189 GVIGLM
+189 
-195 LLIEHWLNISPAYIT
+195 LLIGDLETKIPLESLIAGENISMVTFQAIFKQIYGDSPYTHLKKYKMNCAAVRLREGKESISEIAVSLGYSN
-210 PVLDTACY
+210 ASKFSK
-218 ALAFKFLGTNF
+218 AFQDAFGLLPKDYRRQ
-229 IKLSIIST
+229 KQSI
-237 IFISGFYKIWEQF
+237 
-250 PPMLSDLSSYPLIA
+250 
-264 AILGG
+264 
-269 IFVGVGVG
+269 
-277 IIVKQGGSSGG
+277 
-288 DDALALAISHA
+288 
-299 LHWKLSRSYLFTDVV
+299 
-314 VLVLSVTYIPLT
+314 
-326 KIIFSLITVTVS
+326 
-338 SHLIDWI
+338 
-345 RDYKTKNDHI
+345 
-355 T
+355 

>member
-162 NLHHMLGAMICTFG
+162 NLHHIFDELYEAKGKESATYFRIK
-176 IHNIHQRTNITEG
+176 ILELLYHVQKLRSEDRYAAVYYSKEHIEIVKRARK
-189 GVIGLM
+189 
-195 LLIEHWLNISPAYIT
+195 LLIGDLETKIPLESLIAGENISMVTFQAIFKQIYGDSPYTHLKKYKMNCAAVRLREGKESISEIAVSLGYSN
-210 PVLDTACY
+210 ASKFSK
-218 ALAFKFLGTNF
+218 AFQDVFGLLPKDYRRQ
-229 IKLSIIST
+229 KQSI
-237 IFISGFYKIWEQF
+237 
-250 PPMLSDLSSYPLIA
+250 
-264 AILGG
+264 
-269 IFVGVGVG
+269 
-277 IIVKQGGSSGG
+277 
-288 DDALALAISHA
+288 
-299 LHWKLSRSYLFTDVV
+299 
-314 VLVLSVTYIPLT
+314 
-326 KIIFSLITVTVS
+326 
-338 SHLIDWI
+338 
-345 RDYKTKNDHI
+345 
-355 T
+355 

>member
-162 NLHHMLGAMICTFG
+162 NLHHIFDELYEAKGKESATYFRIK
-176 IHNIHQRTNITEG
+176 ILELLYHVQKLRSEDRYAAVYYSKEHIEIVKRARK
-189 GVIGLM
+189 
-195 LLIEHWLNISPAYIT
+195 LLIGDLETKIPLESLIAGENISMVTFQAIFKQIYGDSPYTHLKKYKMNCAAVRLREGKESISEIAVSLGYSN
-210 PVLDTACY
+210 ASKFSK
-218 ALAFKFLGTNF
+218 AF
-229 IKLSIIST
+229 
-237 IFISGFYKIWEQF
+237 Q
-250 PPMLSDLSSYPLIA
+250 
-264 AILGG
+264 
-269 IFVGVGVG
+269 
-277 IIVKQGGSSGG
+277 
-288 DDALALAISHA
+288 
-299 LHWKLSRSYLFTDVV
+299 DVFG
-314 VLVLSVTYIPLT
+314 LLP
-326 KIIFSLITVTVS
+326 K
-338 SHLIDWI
+338 
-345 RDYKTKNDHI
+345 DYRRQKPSF
-355 T
+355 

>member
-162 NLHHMLGAMICTFG
+162 NLHHIFDELYEAKGKESATYFRIK
-176 IHNIHQRTNITEG
+176 ILELLYHVQKLRSEDRYAAVYYSKEHIEIVKRARK
-189 GVIGLM
+189 
-195 LLIEHWLNISPAYIT
+195 LLIGDLETKIPLESLIAGENISMVTFQAIFKQIYGDSPYTYLKKYKMNCAAVRLREGKESISEIAVSLGYSN
-210 PVLDTACY
+210 ASKFSK
-218 ALAFKFLGTNF
+218 AFQDVFGLLPKDYRRQ
-229 IKLSIIST
+229 KQSI
-237 IFISGFYKIWEQF
+237 
-250 PPMLSDLSSYPLIA
+250 
-264 AILGG
+264 
-269 IFVGVGVG
+269 
-277 IIVKQGGSSGG
+277 
-288 DDALALAISHA
+288 
-299 LHWKLSRSYLFTDVV
+299 
-314 VLVLSVTYIPLT
+314 
-326 KIIFSLITVTVS
+326 
-338 SHLIDWI
+338 
-345 RDYKTKNDHI
+345 
-355 T
+355 